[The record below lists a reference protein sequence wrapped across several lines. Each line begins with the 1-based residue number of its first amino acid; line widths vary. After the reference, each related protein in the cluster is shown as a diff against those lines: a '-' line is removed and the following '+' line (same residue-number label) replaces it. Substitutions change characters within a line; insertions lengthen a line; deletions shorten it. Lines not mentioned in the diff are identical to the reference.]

1 MIEVSSVDI
10 RALEYDLMILEL
22 EFYKYYYDN
31 YFNNELVRND
41 KKYFELVEE
50 IRDIKSE
57 IARLEG
63 GFDEEEIIWVFV
75 CF

>member
-41 KKYFELVEE
+41 KKYFEMVEE
-50 IRDIKSE
+50 IRDLKNE
-57 IARLEG
+57 ILILEG
-63 GFDEEEIIWVFV
+63 GFDEEEII
-75 CF
+75 

>member
-63 GFDEEEIIWVFV
+63 GFDEEEII
-75 CF
+75 